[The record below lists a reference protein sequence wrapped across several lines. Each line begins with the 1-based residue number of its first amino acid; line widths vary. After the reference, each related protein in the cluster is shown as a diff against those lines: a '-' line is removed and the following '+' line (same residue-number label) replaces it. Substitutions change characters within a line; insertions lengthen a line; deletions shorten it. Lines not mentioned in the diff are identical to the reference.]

1 MILNKGEGCGPSF
14 LGLCWATQV
23 LAQSHPLTSL
33 CRGQNVGEQAK
44 DRGGEASCVFHEE
57 LRTHT

>member
-1 MILNKGEGCGPSF
+1 MRQGRRVRPF
-14 LGLCWATQV
+14 LFGSVLGATQV
-23 LAQSHPLTSL
+23 LAQPHHLTTL
-33 CRGQNVGEQAK
+33 CSGQNVGEQAK